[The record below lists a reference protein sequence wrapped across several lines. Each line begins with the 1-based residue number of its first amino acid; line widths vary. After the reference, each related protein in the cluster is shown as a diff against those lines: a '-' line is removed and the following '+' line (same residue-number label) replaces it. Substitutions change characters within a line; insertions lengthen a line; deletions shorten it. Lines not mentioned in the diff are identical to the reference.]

1 MHNIKKIIE
10 KNIENVFMNYI
21 LALHFNVYNIYIFK
35 NADDDSRISDWF
47 ENYLCFFFALNL
59 HPMKYIYVYD
69 YYLHIKIIC
78 RSKNGIGR
86 VWIPPTARVTTTY

>member
-1 MHNIKKIIE
+1 
-10 KNIENVFMNYI
+10 MNYI

-35 NADDDSRISDWF
+35 NADDDSRTCISDWF
-47 ENYLCFFFALNL
+47 ENYLCFFSHLIYIQL
-59 HPMKYIYVYD
+59 HIYVCD
-69 YYLHIKIIC
+69 NYLHIKIIC

>member
-1 MHNIKKIIE
+1 MHKIKKIIE

-47 ENYLCFFFALNL
+47 ENYLCFFSHLIYIQLNIFTF
-59 HPMKYIYVYD
+59 M
-69 YYLHIKIIC
+69 IITC
-78 RSKNGIGR
+78 
-86 VWIPPTARVTTTY
+86 T

>member
-47 ENYLCFFFALNL
+47 ENYLCFF
-59 HPMKYIYVYD
+59 
-69 YYLHIKIIC
+69 
-78 RSKNGIGR
+78 R
-86 VWIPPTARVTTTY
+86 T

>member
-21 LALHFNVYNIYIFK
+21 LVLHFNVYNIYIFK

-47 ENYLCFFFALNL
+47 ENYL
-59 HPMKYIYVYD
+59 
-69 YYLHIKIIC
+69 
-78 RSKNGIGR
+78 
-86 VWIPPTARVTTTY
+86 